1 MDSKLSAEFTSSSV
15 RRLRQYRDRIG
26 KCLERLEE
34 EQLWLRGSA
43 NANAIGNL
51 LLHLSGNVRQ
61 WIVSGVGGAPDHRVR
76 EEEFAAAGGFSKAEL
91 FDRLNGTVE
100 EACGVIEGLDAAGL
114 GGERTI
120 QGYQVG
126 VLEAVYH
133 VVEHFAMH
141 SGQIMFATKALTGE
155 DLGFYRH
162 LAKGA
167 PTTHEEK
174 TP

>member
-1 MDSKLSAEFTSSSV
+1 MDSKLCAAFTDSSA

-26 KCLERLEE
+26 KCLDLLDED
-34 EQLWLRGSA
+34 QIWIRGSA
-43 NANAIGNL
+43 NANAVGNL

-61 WIVSGVGGAPDHRVR
+61 WIVSGVGGAPDGRIR
-76 EEEFAAAGGFSKAEL
+76 EVEFAAAGGFTKAQL

-100 EACGVIEGLDAAGL
+100 EACAVIDGLDGVAL
-114 GGERTI
+114 VGERTI
-120 QGYQVG
+120 QAYPVT

-141 SGQIMFATKALTGE
+141 TGQIIFATKALTGE

-162 LAKGA
+162 LGKGA
-167 PTTHEEK
+167 PPTHDEK

>member
-1 MDSKLSAEFTSSSV
+1 MDSKLSEVFTSSSV

-26 KCLERLEE
+26 ACLERLDD
-34 EQLWLRGSA
+34 EQMWLRGSA
-43 NANAIGNL
+43 NTNAIGNL

-76 EEEFAAAGGFSKAEL
+76 DEEFAAAGGMSKAEL
-91 FDRLNGTVE
+91 FDRLNGSVE
-100 EACGVIEGLDAAGL
+100 DACAVIEKLDAAALTGQ
-114 GGERTI
+114 RTI
-120 QGYQVG
+120 QGYQVD

-141 SGQIMFATKALTGE
+141 AGQIMFATKALTGE

-162 LAKGA
+162 LSKGA
-167 PTTHEEK
+167 PSHHDEK